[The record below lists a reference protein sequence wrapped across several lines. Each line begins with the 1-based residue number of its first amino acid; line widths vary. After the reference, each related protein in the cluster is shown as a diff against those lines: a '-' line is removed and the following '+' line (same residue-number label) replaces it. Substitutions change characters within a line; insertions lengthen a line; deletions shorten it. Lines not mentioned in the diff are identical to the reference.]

1 MSGMKM
7 KRWMYMTLQQKLITL
22 FCLTSVVILAVNLFT
37 YAMISRMMG
46 RVEAVYISNVNLN
59 DLSGGLD
66 DVQAAMTDYLR
77 TKSSDAMEQY
87 YRSEQDYRELLDM
100 LNRQA
105 TDNKILLTEKNIY
118 GLSQSYLDLT
128 SAIIQA
134 KRGRNVE
141 KYASLYD
148 EASELYDEVN
158 TFIYSLNNDQFK
170 TNSVT
175 YQALVKSM
183 RYMEMITIT
192 VLFLVLFGNVSLI
205 VMSTKLIT
213 EPLKLLA
220 ETADEVAKGNF
231 EVPKLPVKQMDE
243 VGIVTGAFNQMVT
256 SIRTYIEQLR
266 ETLERENQLKE
277 REFLMQNHLKDA
289 QLKYLQAQIN
299 PHFLFNTL
307 NAGAQ
312 LAMMEDAEKTQQ
324 FLLNVSEFFRYNVRK
339 DDQPVT
345 LGEEIRLVD
354 NYVYILNVRFAGEIL
369 FEKGID
375 ESLNTIPV
383 PGMILQ
389 PLVENAVNYGIR
401 NIDWKGRIE
410 LTVCR
415 KGDRISISVWDN
427 GAGMTKERIAQVLSG
442 EIAEEAPASNS
453 NGVGMRNVIER
464 LKLFFNDQ
472 AQMDIYSEGLNM
484 GTEVVIT
491 IPYSKEEE
499 ADVSSVVS

>member
-1 MSGMKM
+1 M

-105 TDNKILLTEKNIY
+105 TDNQILLTEKNIY
-118 GLSQSYLDLT
+118 GLSQSYLNLT

-170 TNSVT
+170 TNSAT

-231 EVPKLPVKQMDE
+231 EVQQLPVKQMDE

-266 ETLERENQLKE
+266 ETLERENQLRE

-312 LAMMEDAEKTQQ
+312 LAMMEDAEKTEQ

-369 FEKGID
+369 FEKDVD
-375 ESLNTIPV
+375 ESLHTIPV

-415 KGDRISISVWDN
+415 RGDRISISVWDN

-442 EIAEEAPASNS
+442 EIVEEAPASNS

-499 ADVSSVVS
+499 SDVSSVVS

>member
-1 MSGMKM
+1 MK
-7 KRWMYMTLQQKLITL
+7 KWMCMTLQQKLIAL
-22 FCLTSVVILAVNLFT
+22 FCLTSGVILAVNLYT
-37 YAMISRMMG
+37 YAVISRMMG
-46 RVEAVYISNVNLN
+46 RVEDVYISNVNLN
-59 DLSGGLD
+59 DLSEGLD
-66 DVQAAMTDYLR
+66 DLQVAMSDYLR

-87 YRSEQDYRELLDM
+87 YRSEQEYRILLDT

-105 TDNKILLTEKNIY
+105 TDNEILLTEKNIY
-118 GLSQSYLDLT
+118 GLSQSYLDL
-128 SAIIQA
+128 AGDIIQA

-141 KYASLYD
+141 KYASLYG

-158 TFIYSLNNDQFK
+158 TFIYSLNNEQFK
-170 TNSVT
+170 NNSVT
-175 YQALVKSM
+175 YRALVESL

-192 VLFLVLFGNVSLI
+192 VLFLVLIGNASLI
-205 VMSTKLIT
+205 VMSTKMIT

-220 ETADEVAKGNF
+220 ATADEVAKGNF
-231 EVPKLPVKQMDE
+231 EVEQLPVKQMDE
-243 VGIVTGAFNQMVT
+243 VGIVTGAFNQMVM
-256 SIRTYIEQLR
+256 SIRDYIEQLR
-266 ETLERENQLKE
+266 QTLARENQLKE

-312 LAMMEDAEKTQQ
+312 LAMMEDAEKTEQ

-339 DDQPVT
+339 SDQPVT

-369 FEKGID
+369 FEKDVD
-375 ESLNTIPV
+375 ESLNNVPV

-389 PLVENAVNYGIR
+389 PLIENAVNYGIR
-401 NIDWKGRIE
+401 NIEWKGRIE
-410 LTVCR
+410 LGVR
-415 KGDRISISVWDN
+415 RRGDHICISVWDN
-427 GAGMTKERIAQVLSG
+427 GAGMTKERISQVLSG
-442 EIAEEAPASNS
+442 EIADEASSSTS

-464 LKLFFNDQ
+464 LKLFFDDQ
-472 AQMDIYSEGLNM
+472 AQMDIYSEGPNT

-491 IPYSKEEE
+491 IPFTGEEE
-499 ADVSSVVS
+499 CDVPDTAG